1 MGHACHSH
9 VADSTAES
17 ARRSP
22 AYRRVLWAALLI
34 NAAMFGVEVGG
45 GLHAGSVALLA
56 DAVDFFGDAANY
68 GLSLFVL
75 GMAATARA
83 RAALFKGLTMG
94 LFGTLVLGRAAWS
107 ATSGVVPEP
116 ATMGMIG
123 ALALVAN
130 LAVAALLYAWRDGD
144 ANMRSVWLCT
154 RNDAIGNVA
163 VLFAALGVFG
173 TGSAWPDIGVA
184 CVMGLLALGAA
195 RSVILQARGEL
206 AAARE
211 SSGAGLPSHDHHGV
225 HGVGHGVGHEVG
237 HATEPDQAPDR
248 SQGRA

>member
-1 MGHACHSH
+1 MDHTGHNHDAASN
-9 VADSTAES
+9 AES

-22 AYRRVLWAALLI
+22 AYRRVLWVALLV
-34 NAAMFGVEVGG
+34 NATMFGVEVGG
-45 GLHAGSVALLA
+45 GLHAGSVSLLA

-83 RAALFKGLTMG
+83 RAALLKGLAMG

-116 ATMGMIG
+116 ATMGLIG
-123 ALALVAN
+123 ALALAAN
-130 LAVAALLYAWRDGD
+130 LAVAALLYAWRHGD

-163 VLFAALGVFG
+163 VLLAAVGVLGS
-173 TGSAWPDIGVA
+173 GSAWPDIGVA

-195 RSVILQARGEL
+195 RSVIVQAQEELRG
-206 AAARE
+206 ASAVASAR
-211 SSGAGLPSHDHHGV
+211 PHDHHNDHDND
-225 HGVGHGVGHEVG
+225 HGHDHD
-237 HATEPDQAPDR
+237 HRDDR
-248 SQGRA
+248 GLDRRRGPI